1 MHLEVTHVPNDDV
14 HAGCSLGRV
23 CKHLISCGLLLF
35 KLQPT
40 KESLIRYVRKK
51 KKGPQTKLSKTWCR
65 EPSKLWQI
73 QQVGLPQKA
82 RFSNLGTCTDNFS
95 RRTDVNQH
103 TLTCAN
109 QPISLKCAIAKSTC
123 HFYMQHTSDETCPCD
138 TAGGSDICH
147 HCPPLNM
154 HTQKRA
160 HTHTHFCEAA
170 GSELGLD

>member
-1 MHLEVTHVPNDDV
+1 MSE
-14 HAGCSLGRV
+14 
-23 CKHLISCGLLLF
+23 
-35 KLQPT
+35 
-40 KESLIRYVRKK
+40 KK

-65 EPSKLWQI
+65 EPPKLWQI

-109 QPISLKCAIAKSTC
+109 QPISLKCAIANSAC
-123 HFYMQHTSDETCPCD
+123 HVYMQHTSDETCPCD
-138 TAGGSDICH
+138 TAGGWDICH
-147 HCPPLNM
+147 HCPPLSK

-160 HTHTHFCEAA
+160 HTHTHTRTHTLLWGRWQWAWV
-170 GSELGLD
+170 GLTTGFVPCSWSQTEETLLHYTFN